1 MKSELK
7 KQLVPD
13 QVLPRFN
20 ILLFPYSQWRKVIQ
34 ELNMKS
40 RQSGKINSAIFVNL
54 MESTPIFGNVIEM
67 TTEKLKQNIVDLL
80 KDPVGLKQKL
90 EKERIFNVK
99 KALEL
104 THAMAIIPT
113 DMGLPLV
120 LDVSM
125 PMVVSLEGIIFFL

>member
-1 MKSELK
+1 MAK
-7 KQLVPD
+7 KVKDSL
-13 QVLPRFN
+13 N
-20 ILLFPYSQWRKVIQ
+20 SQWRKVIQ
-34 ELNMKS
+34 ELNLKS

-125 PMVVSLEGIIFFL
+125 PMVVSLEGTF